1 MVRTALPLS
10 RAIDG
15 FLLHKAAEG
24 RSQSTLASY
33 RIFLG
38 KLLDYLGNVPFQG
51 ITLDD
56 LRGFFAMLGQSHLS
70 PKSVRN
76 IHLCLSSFYNWA
88 VAEGLHDENPIKR
101 IVRPKAELPA
111 IQPFTKDE
119 INAIL
124 KALARSD
131 PWRDRP
137 TIRNKRPTATRDRA
151 IVLMLLD
158 TGLRAS
164 ELCGLTVGDFDQVTG
179 HVVVRRGKGG
189 KARMVLASKATGKAV
204 WRYLLERTEEG
215 RDLAGRALAGRDP
228 DPTAPLFVSEWSGYP
243 RPMTRG
249 SLLSLLK
256 RAGDRAGVP
265 HVHPHRFRHTFA
277 IEYLRNGGD
286 IYTLQ
291 SILGHSSLEMV
302 RRYLAIVQDDLDAGH
317 RAASPVTNWR
327 L

>member
-24 RSQSTLASY
+24 RSQTTLANY
-33 RIFLG
+33 RIFLD
-38 KLLDYLGNVPFQG
+38 KLLHYLGNVPFQG

-56 LRGFFAMLGQSHLS
+56 LRRFFAMLGQSGLS
-70 PKSVRN
+70 PKSVQN
-76 IHLCLSSFYNWA
+76 IHLCLSSFYSWA
-88 VAEGLHDENPIKR
+88 MAEGLYGENPIKR
-101 IVRPKAELPA
+101 IARPRADPPA
-111 IQPFTKDE
+111 IEPFTKDE
-119 INAIL
+119 INALL
-124 KALARSD
+124 KALARSA

-137 TIRNKRPTATRDRA
+137 TIHNKRPTADRDRA

-158 TGLRAS
+158 TGIRAS
-164 ELCGLTVGDFDQVTG
+164 ELCNLIVGDFDQVTG

-189 KARMVLASKATGKAV
+189 KARIVLASKATNKAV
-204 WRYLLERTEEG
+204 WRYLLERTEKDG
-215 RDLAGRALAGRDP
+215 NP
-228 DPTAPLFVSEWSGYP
+228 DPTAPLFASDRGGYL

-249 SLLSLLK
+249 SLLALLK

-265 HVHPHRFRHTFA
+265 NVHPHRFRHTFA

-302 RRYLAIVQDDLDAGH
+302 RRYLSIVQADLDAGH
-317 RAASPVTNWR
+317 KAASPVTNWR